1 MRLPTEPLFIIWSTQ
16 SKVGVK
22 VKRFLKEVHA
32 TTWTIAGTGLVL
44 ITLTGSTRALGLLIS
59 TIAVVIHFVGLLGKE
74 DK

>member
-1 MRLPTEPLFIIWSTQ
+1 M
-16 SKVGVK
+16 
-22 VKRFLKEVHA
+22 KRFLKEVHA